1 MILRKNFKRQ
11 TNSKIYRVKNLNDNM
26 SDEEEK

>member
-11 TNSKIYRVKNLNDNM
+11 TNSKIYREKNLNDNM